1 MKVGIMCATQKE
13 LDPLLARLENKR
25 EEQRLLR
32 SFVTGEYAGLTVTA
46 VIGGVGKVN
55 GAITAQSLIQNFGVE
70 KIIFTGLAGGLDE
83 TIQMGDVVMGAEIL
97 HHDLYM
103 KDMENDQF
111 PGMPTDFFRG
121 DPELLALCQGLGDNL
136 RFGRIVT
143 GEAFITAKERDGIIQ
158 RFHPQCVDMESAAV
172 AQVCWFFRIP
182 LLVIRALSDNA
193 DEEVEGAYTENGQW
207 TSVSAASVVFRL
219 LEALGKK

>member
-83 TIQMGDVVMGAEIL
+83 TIQIGDVVIGAEIL
-97 HHDLYM
+97 HHDLDM
-103 KDMENDQF
+103 KVMENDQF

-172 AQVCWFFRIP
+172 AQVCWFFQVP

-193 DEEVEGAYTENGQW
+193 DEEVEGVYSENSKW
-207 TSVSAASVVFRL
+207 TSVSALQVVFRL
-219 LEALGKK
+219 LEALGKA